1 MTIDIVIEDDR
12 WHTAG
17 LVALAEAAEAAV
29 LARFSLTEADPVTEL
44 LGCDDARIA
53 ALNTT
58 FRDKPTATNVLSW
71 PAEDLSAADPGD
83 HPRPPQERFGEM
95 SLGDIAIAF
104 DTCDREAQTQGK
116 PLDAHVSHLVVHGLL
131 HLLGY
136 DHIRDPDAT
145 LMEGLER
152 EILGKLGYDD
162 PYT

>member
-1 MTIDIVIEDDR
+1 MSIDIVIEDDR
-12 WHTAG
+12 WRTAG

-29 LARFSLTEADPVTEL
+29 LVRFSLTDVDPVTEL

-58 FRDKPTATNVLSW
+58 FRDKPTPTNVLSW
-71 PAEDLSAADPGD
+71 PAANLGASVAGD
-83 HPRPPQERFGEM
+83 HPRPPEEKFGEM
-95 SLGDIAIAF
+95 ALGDIAIAF
-104 DTCDREAQTQGK
+104 DTCDREAREQGK
-116 PLDAHVSHLVVHGLL
+116 ALDAHVSHLIVHGML